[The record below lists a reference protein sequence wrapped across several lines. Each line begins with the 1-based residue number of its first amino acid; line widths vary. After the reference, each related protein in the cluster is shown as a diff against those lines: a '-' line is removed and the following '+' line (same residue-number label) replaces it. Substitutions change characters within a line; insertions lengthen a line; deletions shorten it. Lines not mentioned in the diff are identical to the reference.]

1 MFRILIEVIS
11 MKELFQSASENLT
24 FLLVCLVIFLALIA
38 LAKTAEKLTKSDVR
52 HSSGARHAA
61 FLGISAALGGV
72 LMCLELPLFFA
83 PGFYKLDFSELPVLI
98 TAFYFGPTAGVV
110 TEFLKVVIK
119 LLLKGTSTAFVG
131 DFANFVVGCSFI
143 LPAAIVYHIRK
154 SRKTA
159 IAGMAA
165 GTLILT
171 VFGSLFN
178 AVYLI
183 PTFSKLFGMPLEAIV
198 GMGQAVNPAI
208 TNVHT
213 LVLMAVVPFNLLKGI
228 LVSIVTYLLYKR
240 VESVLS
246 RLFLGR
252 DANSAQRHVV

>member
-1 MFRILIEVIS
+1 
-11 MKELFQSASENLT
+11 MKELFQSASENLI
-24 FLLVCLVIFLALIA
+24 FLLVCLLIFIGLFALSRIA
-38 LAKTAEKLTKSDVR
+38 EMVTKADLHR
-52 HSSGARHAA
+52 PGGARYAA

-83 PGFYKLDFSELPVLI
+83 PGFYKLDFSELPILI

-110 TEFLKVVIK
+110 TEFLKVIIK
-119 LLLKGTSTAFVG
+119 LLLKGTTTAFVG

-143 LPAAIVYHIRK
+143 LPAAIVYHTRK

-159 IAGMAA
+159 IVGMAS

-171 VFGSLFN
+171 IFGSLFN

-198 GMGQAVNPAI
+198 GMGQAVNPSI
-208 TNVHT
+208 TSVET
-213 LVLMAVVPFNLLKGI
+213 LVLMAVVPFNLLKGV

-240 VESVLS
+240 VESVLG
-246 RLFLGR
+246 RLFLGGR
-252 DANSAQRHVV
+252 ANGAQHHAV